1 MAQYGLFQEARIF
14 KTWQES
20 VAKALTFS
28 NHYIIILYISGKEL
42 LMNVDRDENM
52 MASFSESGREMM
64 AVNRDAP
71 VPLHRQVRNYLLG
84 CIERGELQPGQQL
97 LQEREYAARFG
108 ISLAPVR
115 QAILDLVKEGYLY
128 RVPGRGTFVREQ
140 KVEEKISILSSF
152 SESMR
157 AKGLHADLRVIEQKI
172 DTVPASLRAVL
183 DVKDQPFFMLQRVA
197 LLDGKP
203 VALLLSCIPLR
214 LVPGLEGLDLNGRSL
229 YHTLEER
236 YGIVLARAE
245 STIEVVRARGGQSG
259 VLGIAPGTPL
269 LQVEG
274 KTYDV
279 TGKFVEF
286 SQVLYRADRFR
297 FTIESFRRDDRVLHL
312 IGAPGTEE
320 GKSHE

>member
-1 MAQYGLFQEARIF
+1 MYIYQRRTSLNADLNASLYEA
-14 KTWQES
+14 THHGE
-20 VAKALTFS
+20 ALP
-28 NHYIIILYISGKEL
+28 I
-42 LMNVDRDENM
+42 
-52 MASFSESGREMM
+52 
-64 AVNRDAP
+64 NRDSQ
-71 VPLHRQVRNYLLG
+71 VPLHHQVRNYLLG
-84 CIERGELQPGQQL
+84 CIERGELLAGQKL

-157 AKGLHADLRVIEQKI
+157 AKGLSAVLRVVELHVGKVPPAVRAMLATEEQQF
-172 DTVPASLRAVL
+172 V
-183 DVKDQPFFMLQRVA
+183 FLQRVA
-197 LLDGKP
+197 LVESEA
-203 VALLLSCIPLR
+203 VALLSSYLPAR
-214 LVPGLEGLDLNGRSL
+214 LVPGLETLDFNGRSL
-229 YHTLEER
+229 YKTLEER

-245 STIEVVRARGGQSG
+245 STIEVVRCRSAHSA
-259 VLGIAPGTPL
+259 VLGIPQGTPM

-279 TGKFVEF
+279 TDQFVEF
-286 SQVLYRADRFR
+286 AQVLYRADRFR

-312 IGAPGTEE
+312 IGTPDTEE
-320 GKSHE
+320 GARP

>member
-1 MAQYGLFQEARIF
+1 MSADPHTDMKASLYEATHRGETMPI
-14 KTWQES
+14 
-20 VAKALTFS
+20 
-28 NHYIIILYISGKEL
+28 
-42 LMNVDRDENM
+42 
-52 MASFSESGREMM
+52 
-64 AVNRDAP
+64 NRDAP
-71 VPLHRQVRNYLLG
+71 VPLHHQVRNYLLG
-84 CIERGELQPGQQL
+84 CIERGELLPGQKL

-157 AKGLHADLRVIEQKI
+157 AKGLN
-172 DTVPASLRAVL
+172 AVL
-183 DVKDQPFFMLQRVA
+183 HVVELHVGKLPPNVRSALAAEDQQFVFLQRVA
-197 LLDGKP
+197 LIEGKAI
-203 VALLLSCIPLR
+203 ALLSSYLPAR
-214 LVPGLEGLDLNGRSL
+214 LVPGLETLDFNGRSL
-229 YHTLEER
+229 YRTLEER

-245 STIEVVRARGGQSG
+245 STIEVVRCRGMQST
-259 VLGIAPGTPL
+259 VLGIPLGTPM

-279 TGKFVEF
+279 TGQFVEF

-312 IGAPGTEE
+312 IGAPDREE
-320 GKSHE
+320 GTRP